1 MNQRGVP
8 EPKEKLDYNMLEIAL
23 YGTIQLVAA
32 YGDEICRA
40 YRFHLFD
47 LRVGNRVTGFGR
59 AEKVPGECDGLVI
72 QGSPKPETNLLL
84 NDGYQQSEVLLVY
97 PDT

>member
-32 YGDEICRA
+32 YGDEMCSA
-40 YRFHLFD
+40 SRFHLFD
-47 LRVGNRVTGFGR
+47 LRV
-59 AEKVPGECDGLVI
+59 
-72 QGSPKPETNLLL
+72 ET
-84 NDGYQQSEVLLVY
+84 VLLASRELKRY
-97 PDT
+97 PGSATA